1 MTTAEDRITA
11 LEAAVEALVDQL
23 QNAPALAA
31 APSPPPPAPPPPER
45 WAAPAD
51 TAGLDGADG
60 LGRRAHRGLLV
71 FGGWGT
77 CV

>member
-31 APSPPPPAPPPPER
+31 AHPHHHPRRRHRSGGRPAPTPP
-45 WAAPAD
+45 
-51 TAGLDGADG
+51 T
-60 LGRRAHRGLLV
+60 GRS
-71 FGGWGT
+71 
-77 CV
+77 